1 MCDWRS
7 EWIGLREGEGG
18 VITGTFGLQRENDN
32 GRRVVDF
39 CAERGLCADH
49 TYLKHKSL
57 TKY

>member
-1 MCDWRS
+1 MR
-7 EWIGLREGEGG
+7 G
-18 VITGTFGLQRENDN
+18 VITGAFGIQRENDN

-57 TKY
+57 TKYIRVVKGKMEGR